1 MILFII
7 PFGESS
13 GKGIEKERKRKEN
26 IIKFVWIR
34 RCRRAM
40 NPTTFQTVEAA
51 KRKIQEKRR
60 AGVQGQNPQPQKK
73 AKKKKKDGQKSAAS
87 LPVYA
92 PYYLDALI
100 RAREGGGSGRP
111 ITKIKIDSKEK
122 EKKKKKPDGFFY
134 PRRRERQKT
143 GHFFQLDTNNNTR
156 AREWSF
162 LIRPTSD
169 ESVSKAFGIYRG
181 RSRQQYE

>member
-1 MILFII
+1 MLTFTRMQCSMLIKETRRCAQVTILFII

-60 AGVQGQNPQPQKK
+60 AGVQGQNPPPQKK
-73 AKKKKKDGQKSAAS
+73 AKKKR
-87 LPVYA
+87 
-92 PYYLDALI
+92 
-100 RAREGGGSGRP
+100 RAKECGFPTRICTVLSGCAHPR
-111 ITKIKIDSKEK
+111 
-122 EKKKKKPDGFFY
+122 
-134 PRRRERQKT
+134 PRRRRKWSPDHKNKNRLEGKREEEEEARWIFLSSSERKT
-143 GHFFQLDTNNNTR
+143 KNGPFFP
-156 AREWSF
+156 ARH
-162 LIRPTSD
+162 
-169 ESVSKAFGIYRG
+169 K
-181 RSRQQYE
+181 